1 MLTGYFNGD
10 VYIGKF
16 SERLAKDDLN
26 MKEHILKTTGVKIP
40 PTHDHGSKAICGV
53 FATTGFECKATE
65 VLKQS
70 SSVGDHLFLLL
81 DICTRSILGDSNARG
96 GLSFLKDPES

>member
-1 MLTGYFNGD
+1 MLTGDFNDD
-10 VYIGKF
+10 VYRGKF

-81 DICTRSILGDSNARG
+81 DICTRSILGDSNPG
-96 GLSFLKDPES
+96 GVFTSLTNPES